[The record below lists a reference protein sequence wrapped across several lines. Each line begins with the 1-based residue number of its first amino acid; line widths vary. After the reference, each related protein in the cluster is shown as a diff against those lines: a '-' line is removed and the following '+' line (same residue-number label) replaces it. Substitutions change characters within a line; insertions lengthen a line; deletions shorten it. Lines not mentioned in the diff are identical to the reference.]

1 MVQNPVEM
9 NNEKMKEKTTYETR
23 PVRELI
29 TARQFFLDVLKVTL
43 RFQPP
48 LKQIKTMGVNI
59 TNIAEP

>member
-48 LKQIKTMGVNI
+48 LKQWVLI
-59 TNIAEP
+59 